1 MFKPQDR
8 AKEVIKVSEEKSQDV
23 QNAIVPAPD
32 VGACYGHGWHQ
43 LWKYFLELLL
53 ISIIALVIGIPAG
66 MGGWARDIAFLGG
79 FLGFIGFVYTLL
91 VTNPVDYGVSFAFL
105 KAARRDKLEI
115 NDMFEAFKNYW
126 NAVLA
131 NLLVGV
137 IVVIGLF
144 LLIVPGIIF
153 YCKLIFTRYLV
164 VDRKMGVIEAIQESW
179 SMTRG
184 HTGEIFLIALI
195 AIPLYIA
202 GLICFVVGVIV
213 AIMWVKLAFASLYYS
228 VSSSRQ
234 ETS

>member
-1 MFKPQDR
+1 M
-8 AKEVIKVSEEKSQDV
+8 SEEKSQNV
-23 QNAIVPAPD
+23 QHAVVPAPD

-53 ISIIALVIGIPAG
+53 ISIIFFVIDIPSS
-66 MGGWARDIAFLGG
+66 MGGWAKDIAVLGG
-79 FLGFIGFVYTLL
+79 VLGFIGFVYSLL
-91 VTNPVDYGVSFAFL
+91 IADPVDYGVSFAFL
-105 KAARRDKLEI
+105 KAARGDKIEV

-164 VDRKMGVIEAIQESW
+164 VDRKMGVIEAVSESW
-179 SMTRG
+179 RMTRG
-184 HTGEIFLIALI
+184 HTGEIFLIALL

-202 GLICFVVGVIV
+202 GLICFIVGIIV
-213 AIMWVKLAFASLYYS
+213 AVMWVKLAFASLYYA
-228 VSSSRQ
+228 VSNSGQ

>member
-1 MFKPQDR
+1 MK
-8 AKEVIKVSEEKSQDV
+8 
-23 QNAIVPAPD
+23 NAAVPAPKL
-32 VGACYGHGWHQ
+32 GACYGHGWQQ

-53 ISIIALVIGIPAG
+53 ISIIAFIIGIPSS
-66 MGGWARDIAFLGG
+66 MGGWAKDIPFLSGM
-79 FLGFIGFVYTLL
+79 LGFIAFIYGLL
-91 VTNPVDYGVSFAFL
+91 VVNPVDYGVSFAFL

-164 VDRKMGVIEAIQESW
+164 VDRRMGVIEAIQESW
-179 SMTRG
+179 RMTRG
-184 HTGEIFLIALI
+184 HAGTVFLIALLS
-195 AIPLYIA
+195 IPLYIA
-202 GLICFVVGVIV
+202 GLICFGVGIIV
-213 AIMWVKLAFASLYYS
+213 AILWVKLAFASLYYA
-228 VSSSRQ
+228 VS
-234 ETS
+234 TSEQIAS

>member
-1 MFKPQDR
+1 
-8 AKEVIKVSEEKSQDV
+8 VSEEKSQNV
-23 QNAIVPAPD
+23 QSTIVPAPD
-32 VGACYGHGWHQ
+32 VGACYGHGWKQ

-53 ISIIALVIGIPAG
+53 ISVIAFVIGIPSG
-66 MGGWARDIAFLGG
+66 MGGWAKDIAVLGG
-79 FLGFIGFVYTLL
+79 FLGFVSFVYTLL
-91 VTNPVDYGVSFAFL
+91 VVNPVDYGVSFAFL

-115 NDMFEAFKNYW
+115 NDMFEASKNYW

-164 VDRKMGVIEAIQESW
+164 VDRKMGVIEAIKESW
-179 SMTRG
+179 NMTKG
-184 HTGEIFLIALI
+184 HTGEVFLIALI
-195 AIPLYIA
+195 AILLYIA
-202 GLICFVVGVIV
+202 GLICFVVGIIV

-228 VSSSRQ
+228 VSASRQ
-234 ETS
+234 EAS

>member
-1 MFKPQDR
+1 MSAENKQ
-8 AKEVIKVSEEKSQDV
+8 AV
-23 QNAIVPAPD
+23 QNSAVLVPA
-32 VGACYGHGWHQ
+32 VGSCYGNGWRQ

-53 ISIIALVIGIPAG
+53 ISIIAFVIGIPSS
-66 MGGWARDIAFLGG
+66 MGGWAKDIAVLGG
-79 FLGFIGFVYTLL
+79 LFGFVGFVYTLL
-91 VTNPVDYGVSFAFL
+91 VVNPVDYGVSFAFL

-144 LLIVPGIIF
+144 LLIVPGVIF

-164 VDRKMGVIEAIQESW
+164 VDRRMGVIEAVQESW
-179 SMTRG
+179 RMTG
-184 HTGEIFLIALI
+184 GYAWKVFLIGLL

-202 GLICFVVGVIV
+202 GLICFGVGIIV
-213 AIMWVKLAFASLYYS
+213 AIMWVKLAFASLYHT
-228 VSSSRQ
+228 VSMSGQSSG
-234 ETS
+234 S

>member
-1 MFKPQDR
+1 M
-8 AKEVIKVSEEKSQDV
+8 SEEKSYNL
-23 QNAIVPAPD
+23 QNAVVPAPD

-53 ISIIALVIGIPAG
+53 ISVLAFVIGIPSG
-66 MGGWARDIAFLGG
+66 MGGWAKDIAVLGG
-79 FLGFIGFVYTLL
+79 FLGFVGFVYTLL
-91 VTNPVDYGVSFAFL
+91 IANPVDYGVSFAFL
-105 KAARRDKLEI
+105 KAARKDKLEI

-164 VDRKMGVIEAIQESW
+164 VDRKIGVIEAVSESW
-179 SMTRG
+179 RMTRG
-184 HTGEIFLIALI
+184 HTGEIFLIALL

-202 GLICFVVGVIV
+202 GLICFIVGVIV
-213 AIMWVKLAFASLYYS
+213 AIMWVKLTFASLYYS
-228 VSSSRQ
+228 IS
-234 ETS
+234 TSEQAHS

>member
-1 MFKPQDR
+1 M
-8 AKEVIKVSEEKSQDV
+8 SEEKSQNV
-23 QNAIVPAPD
+23 QSTIVPTPD
-32 VGACYGHGWHQ
+32 VGACYGHGWKQ

-53 ISIIALVIGIPAG
+53 ISVIAFVIGIPSG
-66 MGGWARDIAFLGG
+66 MGGWAKDIAVLGG
-79 FLGFIGFVYTLL
+79 FLGFVSFVYTLL
-91 VTNPVDYGVSFAFL
+91 VVNPVDYGVSFAFL

-115 NDMFEAFKNYW
+115 NDMFEASKNYW

-164 VDRKMGVIEAIQESW
+164 VDRKMGVIEAIKESW
-179 SMTRG
+179 NMTKG
-184 HTGEIFLIALI
+184 HTGEVFLIALI
-195 AIPLYIA
+195 AILLYIA
-202 GLICFVVGVIV
+202 GLICFVVGIIV

-228 VSSSRQ
+228 VSASRQ
-234 ETS
+234 EAS

>member
-1 MFKPQDR
+1 M
-8 AKEVIKVSEEKSQDV
+8 SEEKNQNM
-23 QNAIVPAPD
+23 QNAVVPAPEL
-32 VGACYGHGWHQ
+32 GACYGHGWQQ

-53 ISIIALVIGIPAG
+53 ISIIAFIIGIPSS
-66 MGGWARDIAFLGG
+66 MGGWAKDIPFLSGM
-79 FLGFIGFVYTLL
+79 LGFIAFIYGLL
-91 VTNPVDYGVSFAFL
+91 VVNPVDYGVSFAFL

-164 VDRKMGVIEAIQESW
+164 VDRRMGVIEAIQESW
-179 SMTRG
+179 RMTRG
-184 HTGEIFLIALI
+184 HAGTVFLIALL

-202 GLICFVVGVIV
+202 GLICFGVGIIV
-213 AIMWVKLAFASLYYS
+213 AILWVKLAFASLYYA
-228 VSSSRQ
+228 VS
-234 ETS
+234 TSEQVAS

>member
-1 MFKPQDR
+1 MGN
-8 AKEVIKVSEEKSQDV
+8 KVSEEKSQNV
-23 QNAIVPAPD
+23 QNAVVPVPD

-53 ISIIALVIGIPAG
+53 ISIIAFVIGIPSS
-66 MGGWARDIAFLGG
+66 MGGWAKDIAVLGG
-79 FLGFIGFVYTLL
+79 LLGFIGFVYTLL
-91 VTNPVDYGVSFAFL
+91 IANPVDYGVSFAFL

-153 YCKLIFTRYLV
+153 YCKLIFTCYLV

-179 SMTRG
+179 RMTRG
-184 HTGEIFLIALI
+184 HTGEIFLIALL

-202 GLICFVVGVIV
+202 GLICFLVGIIV
-213 AIMWVKLAFASLYYS
+213 AIMWVKLAFASLYYA
-228 VSSSRQ
+228 VSNAEAEKS
-234 ETS
+234 